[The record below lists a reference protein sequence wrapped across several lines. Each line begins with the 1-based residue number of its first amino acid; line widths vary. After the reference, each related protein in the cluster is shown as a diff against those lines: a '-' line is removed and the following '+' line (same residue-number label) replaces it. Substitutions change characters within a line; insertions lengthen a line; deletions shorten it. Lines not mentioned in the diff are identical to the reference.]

1 VEITVRSFVQA
12 DVDDLAAVFADWPK
26 DRELFERYAALA
38 AAGAK
43 DVVVATADAAV
54 VGYLTID
61 WTSHYPA
68 FAAAGIPEIADFNVI
83 ASARRNGI
91 GGRLMDE
98 AERRIAQRSPIAGIG
113 VGMYADY
120 GSAQRMY
127 VKRGYVPDG
136 AGLVVDGIAPAP
148 GSTIVLDDSPALM
161 FTKLVGR

>member
-1 VEITVRSFVQA
+1 MRSLVED
-12 DVDDLAAVFADWPK
+12 DVDKLAAVFADWPK
-26 DRELFERYAALA
+26 KRELFLRYAALA

-43 DVVVATADAAV
+43 DVVVGTAGAAL

-68 FAAAGIPEIADFNVI
+68 FAAAGVPEVVDFNVI
-83 ASARRNGI
+83 APARRHGV
-91 GGRLMDE
+91 GAALMDE
-98 AERRIAQRSPIAGIG
+98 AERRIAERSDIAGIG
-113 VGMYADY
+113 VGLYADY

-148 GSTIVLDDSPALM
+148 GSTIVLDDAPALM
-161 FTKLVGR
+161 FTRPVR

>member
-1 VEITVRSFVQA
+1 MQITVRSIVEA
-12 DVDDLAAVFADWPK
+12 DVDALAAAFADWPK
-26 DRELFERYAALA
+26 ERDLFVRYAALA

-43 DVVVATADAAV
+43 DVVVALEGESI

-68 FAAAGIPEIADFNVI
+68 FAAAGIPEVVDFNVV
-83 ASARRNGI
+83 ARARRRGV
-91 GGRLMDE
+91 GARLMDE
-98 AERRIAQRSPIAGIG
+98 AERRIAERGPIAGIG
-113 VGMYADY
+113 VGLYADY

-136 AGLVVDGIAPAP
+136 AGLVVDGVAPEP

-161 FTKLVGR
+161 LIKPLG

>member
-1 VEITVRSFVQA
+1 MRSMDEA
-12 DVDDLAAVFADWPK
+12 DIDELAEVFADWPK
-26 DRELFERYAALA
+26 KRAIFVRYAALA
-38 AAGAK
+38 GSGLK
-43 DVVVATADAAV
+43 DVVVATADGAL

-68 FAAAGIPEIADFNVI
+68 FAAANIPEIVDFNVI
-83 ASARRNGI
+83 ATTRRHGI

-98 AERRIAQRSPIAGIG
+98 AERRIAPRSPIAGIG

-136 AGLVVDGIAPAP
+136 AGLIVDGIAPAP
-148 GSTIVLDDSPALM
+148 GSTIVLDDAPALM
-161 FTKLVGR
+161 FTKPVG

>member
-1 VEITVRSFVQA
+1 VEISVRSLVPA
-12 DVDDLAAVFADWPK
+12 DVDELTAVFSDWPK
-26 DRELFERYAALA
+26 ERELFERYAALVA
-38 AAGAK
+38 TGAK
-43 DVVVATADAAV
+43 DVVIATADAAI
-54 VGYLTID
+54 VGFLTID

-68 FAAAGIPEIADFNVI
+68 FAAAGIPEVVDFNVI
-83 ASARRNGI
+83 AAARRHGI
-91 GGRLMDE
+91 GTRLMDE
-98 AERRIAQRSPIAGIG
+98 AERRIAERSPIAGIG

-161 FTKLVGR
+161 FTKSVV

>member
-1 VEITVRSFVQA
+1 MRSLVEADIDELA
-12 DVDDLAAVFADWPK
+12 DVFAGWPK
-26 DRELFERYAALA
+26 KREMFVRYAALA
-38 AAGAK
+38 ASGAK
-43 DVVVATADAAV
+43 DVVVATLDAAI

-68 FAAAGIPEIADFNVI
+68 FAAAGIPEVVDFNVI
-83 ASARRNGI
+83 ATARRHGI

-98 AERRIAQRSPIAGIG
+98 AERRIAEHSPIAGIG

-148 GSTIVLDDSPALM
+148 GSTIVLDDAPALM
-161 FTKLVGR
+161 FTKTLQ